1 MVEENI
7 GRFSLSLREKA
18 LDIDR
23 RRILLANLRDSEQE
37 KDLSIPPN
45 CNGFGRIRHF
55 RRTDPRRSN
64 FWPSDPLP
72 IDPVCKALKLPQTD
86 VIRAQVFQLAAC
98 NFKCWYC
105 FVPFNLI
112 RGDLSHSQWLTS
124 RNILELY
131 LQEDDRPIVIDLSG
145 GQPDL
150 VPEWTLWMMEELRN
164 VGLEEKVYLWSDDNL
179 SSDFLWRFL
188 KDTEIEYLATYSNY
202 SRVCCFKGYN
212 SKSFSFNTG
221 VGSDLYKYQFDLMK
235 RLFSLKID
243 LYAYTTFTTNSVENI
258 EDDMRYFVDSL
269 QEIHLNLPLRTVPLE
284 IIPFTPVK
292 SRLNEGLIRAI
303 QNQYKVVEYWQ
314 SELNARFSKEDRD
327 KTICDIQIY

>member
-1 MVEENI
+1 
-7 GRFSLSLREKA
+7 
-18 LDIDR
+18 
-23 RRILLANLRDSEQE
+23 
-37 KDLSIPPN
+37 
-45 CNGFGRIRHF
+45 
-55 RRTDPRRSN
+55 
-64 FWPSDPLP
+64 
-72 IDPVCKALKLPQTD
+72 VCKALKLPQTD

-112 RGDLSHSQWLTS
+112 RGDLNHSQWLTS

-131 LQEDDRPIVIDLSG
+131 LQEDERPIVIDLSG

-164 VGLEEKVYLWSDDNL
+164 FGLEEKVYLWSDDNL

-188 KDTEIEYLATYSNY
+188 KDTEIEYLTTYSNY
-202 SRVCCFKGYN
+202 SRVCCFKGYS

-221 VGSDLYKYQFDLMK
+221 VGSELYKYQFDLMK

-269 QEIHLNLPLRTVPLE
+269 QEIHMNLPLRTVPLE

-292 SRLNEGLIRAI
+292 SRLNEGLKRAI

-314 SELNARFSKEDRD
+314 SELNARFSKENRD